1 MRKHDADPFAGRT
14 RSSGRRGAEQ
24 EVRTACRPCG
34 RAAQGGR
41 EGFTGRQR
49 GWSRG
54 GERRGRN
61 VEATGVSSRRKRRTQ
76 GEFSGTWTK
85 GRFTGSR
92 LAVVSKSQNMRQR
105 RMCVTSQPFTRAFSY
120 PPLPPP
126 KKRIPFIATHDSF
139 RGIWDLE
146 ESLEIIWLS
155 HFLEISFTTLTTD
168 GRLEQCCFCYDLF
181 SLIIRFYGALL
192 S

>member
-1 MRKHDADPFAGRT
+1 MKPRAFQREPCWLPFPSPCAPRSRPPPPHCGGPRLCHGGADGAMRTRDADPFAGRA

-49 GWSRG
+49 GWSRD

-105 RMCVTSQPFTRAFSY
+105 RMCYVPT
-120 PPLPPP
+120 
-126 KKRIPFIATHDSF
+126 THKSIFLSPSF
-139 RGIWDLE
+139 KYFM
-146 ESLEIIWLS
+146 S
-155 HFLEISFTTLTTD
+155 
-168 GRLEQCCFCYDLF
+168 
-181 SLIIRFYGALL
+181 
-192 S
+192 